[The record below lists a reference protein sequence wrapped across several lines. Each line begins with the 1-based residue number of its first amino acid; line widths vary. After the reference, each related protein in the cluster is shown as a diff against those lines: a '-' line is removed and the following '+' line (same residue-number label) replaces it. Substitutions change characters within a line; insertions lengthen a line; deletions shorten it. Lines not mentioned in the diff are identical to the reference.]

1 MKKNIYIF
9 GAAILIM
16 VTLFSAQVFGQYK
29 ERGVRAGIAFG
40 SGQGLTKMTD
50 NSMVPSMRLFL
61 RHNISGDIDG
71 EVAGTWG
78 GIEGQYYQSDLW
90 RIEYKAL
97 YSPYRF
103 YDEQLRPYLGAGL
116 GVSYYFANAK
126 LRNNNFEKNGYVG
139 YVPLTLGAEYA
150 VNDWLQF
157 DINTNFNY
165 AFSNSI
171 VSTWVPNSNIGTGN
185 DAWWGLFAGVSVT
198 VLGNDN
204 KAAEMEASRVRAEE
218 LAAAEAKRVQEAN
231 AAEAKR
237 IQEANAAEARRVQEA
252 AAAEARRVREAAEAQ
267 RIQDSVNAAKAAA
280 ERLAAVPKKEV
291 VVPKPEPPKP
301 AALKAEVGKAIILE
315 GVVFQS
321 GKAVISPESEQI
333 LSSALITLTDN
344 PGLAVEIRGFTDN
357 VGSAKKNLQL
367 SQSRA
372 EAVKAWLVK
381 NGVSSKRITAK
392 GYGDRNPVASNKTA
406 EGRVKNRRIEF
417 LRTK

>member
-1 MKKNIYIF
+1 
-9 GAAILIM
+9 
-16 VTLFSAQVFGQYK
+16 
-29 ERGVRAGIAFG
+29 
-40 SGQGLTKMTD
+40 
-50 NSMVPSMRLFL
+50 
-61 RHNISGDIDG
+61 
-71 EVAGTWG
+71 
-78 GIEGQYYQSDLW
+78 
-90 RIEYKAL
+90 
-97 YSPYRF
+97 
-103 YDEQLRPYLGAGL
+103 
-116 GVSYYFANAK
+116 
-126 LRNNNFEKNGYVG
+126 
-139 YVPLTLGAEYA
+139 
-150 VNDWLQF
+150 
-157 DINTNFNY
+157 
-165 AFSNSI
+165 
-171 VSTWVPNSNIGTGN
+171 
-185 DAWWGLFAGVSVT
+185 
-198 VLGNDN
+198 
-204 KAAEMEASRVRAEE
+204 
-218 LAAAEAKRVQEAN
+218 
-231 AAEAKR
+231 
-237 IQEANAAEARRVQEA
+237 VQEA

-267 RIQDSVNAAKAAA
+267 RIQDSINTAKAAA

>member
-1 MKKNIYIF
+1 MKKNIYIVSV
-9 GAAILIM
+9 AILIM

-29 ERGVRAGIAFG
+29 ERGVRVGIAGG

-50 NSMVPSMRLFL
+50 NSMVPSMRLFV

-71 EVAGTWG
+71 EAAGTWG

-171 VSTWVPNSNIGTGN
+171 VSTWVTNSNIGTGN

-198 VLGNDN
+198 ILGRDN

-218 LAAAEAKRVQEAN
+218 LAAAEARRAQEASI
-231 AAEAKR
+231 AEAKR
-237 IQEANAAEARRVQEA
+237 VQEANAAEARRVQEA
-252 AAAEARRVREAAEAQ
+252 NAAEARRVREAAEAQ
-267 RIQDSVNAAKAAA
+267 RIQDSIKTA
-280 ERLAAVPKKEV
+280 EVQRLANAKPRQVQV
-291 VVPKPEPPKP
+291 VVQKETDTVFVLTKGKTIV
-301 AALKAEVGKAIILE
+301 LRGVNFEFNKA
-315 GVVFQS
+315 
-321 GKAVISPESEQI
+321 
-333 LSSALITLTDN
+333 TLTQYSETILWRAYRAMIAN
-344 PGLAVEIRGFTDN
+344 PDARVVITGHTDN
-357 VGSAKKNLQL
+357 VGSDKFNQALSLKRAQTVKN
-367 SQSRA
+367 
-372 EAVKAWLVK
+372 WLVK
-381 NGVSSKRITAK
+381 K
-392 GYGDRNPVASNKTA
+392 GIASNRMRTVGKGEKEPVADNNTE
-406 EGRVKNRRIEF
+406 EGRSQNRRMEF
-417 LRTK
+417 YVQ